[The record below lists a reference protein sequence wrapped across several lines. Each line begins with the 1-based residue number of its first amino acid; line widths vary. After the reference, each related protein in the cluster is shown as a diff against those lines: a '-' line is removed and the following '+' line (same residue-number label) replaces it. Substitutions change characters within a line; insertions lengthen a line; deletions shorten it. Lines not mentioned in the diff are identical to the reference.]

1 MDGQRF
7 LFCRVDEEARIL
19 LAQCIGRGNTF
30 FERKMMGHKN
40 SDENWQKTEKG
51 GICACKSYLL
61 LPSQFLFY
69 FSAHFLCA
77 FYLLV

>member
-40 SDENWQKTEKG
+40 SDEN
-51 GICACKSYLL
+51 
-61 LPSQFLFY
+61 
-69 FSAHFLCA
+69 
-77 FYLLV
+77 